1 MSTRS
6 ISAPINVMVVD
17 DSTTSRVMLRRFIE
31 SDPSLRVTAMAQDAF
46 SAAHLMK
53 SALPDV
59 ILLDLEMPG
68 IDGMTFLRRIMQQ
81 HPLPVV
87 VCSSLTEEGS
97 RRSVEAMEAGAI
109 DVIQKPAVHDARA
122 RAEATLRICDALH
135 AAALSKPRLKPTARP
150 LPMPLSCP
158 RPAPTSPA
166 PAIPIRPEP
175 VMAGPKLTADE
186 ILPPPNP
193 QRPAPPGKRVV
204 CIGASTGGTEAL
216 REVLCALP
224 TDCPPIVVVQHM
236 PKGFTAAFAR
246 RLDSLA
252 RIRIREGEDGMT
264 VSDGE
269 AIIAPGDSHI
279 LLRRK
284 PLGYAVQVC
293 DGPYVA
299 RHRPSVDVLFR
310 SAAVAAG
317 QNTLGILLTGMGDDG
332 ASCLGEILQSGGV
345 TIAQDEASSVVF
357 DMPGEAVRMGHAMQV
372 LPLGRIAAA
381 IMGFAQQQTLSKG
394 IA

>member
-1 MSTRS
+1 MPTRS
-6 ISAPINVMVVD
+6 RSEPIKVMVVD
-17 DSTTSRVMLRRFIE
+17 DSTSSRVMLRRFIE
-31 SDPSLRVTAMAQDAF
+31 SDPSLRVTAMAQDAY

-87 VCSSLTEEGS
+87 ICSSLTEEGS
-97 RRSVEAMEAGAI
+97 RRSVEAMEAGAV
-109 DVIQKPAVHDARA
+109 DVIQKPAAHDAHA
-122 RAEATLRICDALH
+122 RAEATLRICHALH
-135 AAALSKPRLKPTARP
+135 AAALSRP
-150 LPMPLSCP
+150 QFK
-158 RPAPTSPA
+158 SPA
-166 PAIPIRPEP
+166 RVMRPDP
-175 VMAGPKLTADE
+175 VTAGPKLTADE

-193 QRPAPPGKRVV
+193 LRPVPPGKRVV

-216 REVLCALP
+216 RAVLCALP
-224 TDCPPIVVVQHM
+224 PDCPPIVVVQHM

-252 RIRIREGEDGMT
+252 RIRIREGQDGMT
-264 VSDGE
+264 ISSGE
-269 AIIAPGDSHI
+269 AVIAPGDSHMV
-279 LLRRK
+279 LQRK
-284 PLGYAVQVC
+284 PLGYAVHVC
-293 DGPYVA
+293 GGPYVA

-310 SAAVAAG
+310 SAAIAAG

-332 ASCLGEILQSGGV
+332 AFCLGEICQAGGA
-345 TIAQDEASSVVF
+345 TIAQDEASSIVF
-357 DMPGEAVRMGHAMQV
+357 GMPGEAVRMGHAMQV
-372 LPLGRIAAA
+372 LPLGKISAA
-381 IMGFAQQQTLSKG
+381 IMAFAQQQTPSRG